1 MDIRAVISIT
11 DQTRQTH
18 YGIFMSVNQIPEP
31 PISKFLF
38 ADTRLSWVWLLFRL
52 YVGYE
57 WLIAGWHKVTSP
69 MWTGSQAGVALQ
81 GFVMG
86 ALKKAGGE
94 HPDVTGWYAAFLKDF
109 VMHNAA
115 LFSYMV
121 AYGEILVG
129 IALILGIFTGVAAF
143 FGAFMNM
150 NYLFAGTV
158 SSNPVLFILQL
169 FLILAWRVAGY
180 VGFDRYVLPLLGTPW
195 APGKA
200 FSKKRK

>member
-109 VMHNAA
+109 VMHNAG